1 MLLKLKLKN
10 NPSRN
15 ADKRMSELDTYLQA
29 TPLMDADHPE
39 IVAYAKTITQ
49 GSVSDQQRAIRI
61 YYAIRDNWRYNPY
74 HISLNAEALQASHI
88 LRKRDG
94 HCLDKAILMI
104 ACLRAVGIPARLC
117 LAKVRNHIAVERI
130 EEAFGTDELVPH
142 GFVDVYLNS
151 RWVKATP
158 AFNRQLCE
166 KLNVAPLDWDGATD
180 SMFQEH
186 DREGG
191 TFMEYLEH
199 YGHFPG
205 VPAARIRELL
215 VAHYPA
221 VFAGREGSVLTKA
234 DFFTQPGEVADQN

>member
-1 MLLKLKLKN
+1 
-10 NPSRN
+10 
-15 ADKRMSELDTYLQA
+15 MSEFETYLQA
-29 TPLMDADHPE
+29 GPLLDADHPD
-39 IVAYAKTITQ
+39 ILAYAKTITE

-74 HISLNAEALQASHI
+74 HISLQKEALRASTI
-88 LRKRDG
+88 LRKPDG
-94 HCLDKAILMI
+94 HCLDKAILMT

-142 GFVDVYLNS
+142 GFVDVYLNN

-158 AFNRQLCE
+158 AFNQQLCD
-166 KLNVAPLDWDGATD
+166 KLNVAALDWNGETD
-180 SMFQEH
+180 SMFQEY

-199 YGHFPG
+199 YGHFPD
-205 VPAARIRELL
+205 VPAERIRALL
-215 VAHYPA
+215 IQHYPK
-221 VFAGREGSVLTKA
+221 VFAGREGTVLTKE
-234 DFFTQPGEVADQN
+234 DFFTQPEEVADQN